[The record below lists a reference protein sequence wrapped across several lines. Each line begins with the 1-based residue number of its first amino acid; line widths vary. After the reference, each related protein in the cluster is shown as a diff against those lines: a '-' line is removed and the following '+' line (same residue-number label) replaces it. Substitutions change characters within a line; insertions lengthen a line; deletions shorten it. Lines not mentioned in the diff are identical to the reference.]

1 MQSDCFAC
9 FIEDNMVTCHIVYK
23 TKAVFG
29 LYCPLALCIV
39 IPDGGSLF
47 CDTNIHPG
55 YDLTFL

>member
-1 MQSDCFAC
+1 
-9 FIEDNMVTCHIVYK
+9 MVTCHIVYK